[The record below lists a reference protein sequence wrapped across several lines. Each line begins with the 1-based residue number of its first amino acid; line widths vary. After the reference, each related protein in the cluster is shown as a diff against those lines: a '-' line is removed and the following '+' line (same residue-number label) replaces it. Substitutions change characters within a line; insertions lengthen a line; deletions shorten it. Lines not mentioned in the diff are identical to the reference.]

1 MVTELVARDLKTSPD
16 QLLRKIFSEVFRE
29 DWVVDAIFADSE
41 MDRVIGIANIK
52 RKMPIMLEIVNDCN
66 LNFYLNSILKNET
79 SVLIVP
85 NDSRTM
91 IAIFIASRGDLQE
104 IAEIPTAVKESILLL
119 ISKAATWGGYLNQSG
134 EHVIDLNSPL
144 PGPHFGV
151 NLLLGNRIGFPYAL
165 QTTPKS
171 VVDRLGRGSFR
182 AHAATQVLAT
192 RWDLR
197 QEENGFPAN
206 RQFYLVE
213 KGRKIFYSADPT
225 DKNLKTAVC
234 THSQNKTVIC
244 YQTLCG
250 LEIERTI
257 FLLPQEEGLPLAV
270 EAHNITI
277 RNFGSHPRELKL
289 VYTGMF
295 GAAYPN
301 AMQEDVLY
309 TNIIMQSK
317 LLRNDD
323 GSIKAASVAYRPEGA
338 RADLRFHSMLV
349 HHGDCVTF
357 PREYC
362 FNYNEFVGNGTLENP
377 AGLCQ
382 LSNQLCRKGPGFF
395 ALAASLFLSPGE
407 VCHCQN
413 FTGVVSQK
421 VNPQFNDN
429 TFHEEIDNLILKFV
443 KPGAIDEIIA
453 ANDRFYQQYRNFL
466 QIRTSDESFNQY
478 FNLNLPFQVLY
489 QTFVSRSFS
498 QTQKGYREIG
508 FREIQDIYAT
518 MYFFAGMGKTE
529 FVKELLKEWCSKI
542 FEFGYAY
549 HNFFWIGKEPG
560 KWSDDALWFI
570 QALSRYINLSGDL
583 GFLDEKCEIAGTN
596 PVRTRSVYDTVKA
609 ILRYSGEISIGKHG
623 MPLLDYADWNDCLK
637 LDEDYLNGI
646 AKEKLYQEQIG
657 RGGAFGRRFDSDY
670 SESVMNA
677 FLLKRAIDETVV
689 IAGTK
694 GDTSYAGKLKQ
705 LSGQL
710 YANLQTYAWREN
722 FFARVIFNRYQ
733 NNDFTYL
740 GAKGDSLSADPAIDG
755 VYFLNSFSWA
765 ILSDSAGDEQ
775 IGTMIDVIEK
785 VLKTPFGLKLVS
797 PANLGKVAQ
806 GTATGEYFSG
816 DRENGGVFKHA
827 CMMATTAMF
836 KAAKQIKDLILA
848 EKISRLA
855 YWMIDL
861 VLPYKTMDNPFTICG
876 NPRFC
881 TQYNNSETGENIG
894 PMLSG
899 TSTWLILSL
908 LAAFGIEYTSRGI
921 ELNPI
926 LRPEEELLEYTL
938 NTGKTS
944 YQVSIQK
951 PLGFCRLTDSTVSLE
966 IDGKKV
972 EGDHRSGILLPLLE
986 DSRKHKV
993 SLVLRL

>member
-1 MVTELVARDLKTSPD
+1 MTIELVTRDLKTSPD
-16 QLLRKIFSEVFRE
+16 QLLRKLFYSVLRE
-29 DWVVDAIFADSE
+29 DWIVDAIFADSG

-52 RKMPIMLEIVNDCN
+52 RKMPIVLEILNDCN
-66 LNFYLNSILKNET
+66 LNSYLNSILKNET

-85 NDSRTM
+85 NDSGTM
-91 IAIFIASRGDLQE
+91 ISIFTSKDDVKE
-104 IAEIPTAVKESILLL
+104 IAEIPASVKENVLLL
-119 ISKAATWGGYLNQSG
+119 LSKAATWGGYLNQWG
-134 EHVIDLNSPL
+134 EHIIDLHSPL

-151 NLLLGNRIGFPYAL
+151 NLLLGNRMDFPYAL

-182 AHAATQVLAT
+182 THAATQVLAT

-213 KGRKIFYSADPT
+213 KGRKIFYSADPA

-244 YQTLCG
+244 YQTQCG

-257 FLLPQEEGLPLAV
+257 FLLPQEERLPLAV
-270 EAHNITI
+270 EAHSIMI
-277 RNFGSHPRELKL
+277 RNSGNQSRELKL

-295 GAAYPN
+295 GPAYPN

-323 GSIKAASVAYRPEGA
+323 GSIKAVSVAYRPEEAGV
-338 RADLRFHSMLV
+338 DLRFHSMLV
-349 HHGDCVTF
+349 HHGDCLTF

-362 FNYNEFVGNGTLENP
+362 FNYNEFVGTGTLENP

-382 LSNQLCRKGPGFF
+382 LSNQLYRKGPGFF
-395 ALAASLFLSPGE
+395 ALATPLFLPTGE
-407 VCHCQN
+407 ICHCQN

-429 TFHEEIDNLILKFV
+429 TFREEIDNLIRKFS
-443 KPGAIDEIIA
+443 KPGEIAETIA
-453 ANDRFYQQYRNFL
+453 ANDHFYQQYRNFL
-466 QIRTSDESFNQY
+466 QIKTSDESFNQY

-489 QTFVSRSFS
+489 QTFVSRSFC

-518 MYFFAGMGKTE
+518 MYYFAGMGKAE

-542 FEFGYAY
+542 FEFGYTY
-549 HNFFWIGKEPG
+549 HNFFWVGKEPG

-570 QALSRYINLSGDL
+570 QALSRYINLTGDL
-583 GFLDEKCEIAGTN
+583 GFLDEKCEIAGTD
-596 PVRTRSVYDTVKA
+596 PVRTRSVYDTIKA
-609 ILRYSGEISIGKHG
+609 VLRYSGEISIGKHG
-623 MPLLDYADWNDCLK
+623 MPLLDLADWNDCLK
-637 LDEDYLNGI
+637 LDEDYINGI
-646 AKEKLYQEQIG
+646 TKEKWYQEQTE
-657 RGGAFGRRFDSDY
+657 RGGAIDRPFDNDC

-677 FLLKRAIDETVV
+677 FLLKLAIDKIIVL
-689 IAGTK
+689 AGEK
-694 GDTSYAGKLKQ
+694 GDTAYAGKLKQ

-710 YANLQTYAWREN
+710 HTNLQTHAWREN

-733 NNDFTYL
+733 NNEFTYL
-740 GAKGDSLSADPAIDG
+740 GAKGDGLSADPAIDG

-765 ILSDSAGDEQ
+765 ILSDSTGDEQ
-775 IGTMIDVIEK
+775 IATMMEIIEK

-797 PANLGKVAQ
+797 PADLSKVAK
-806 GTATGEYFSG
+806 GTATGEYFPG

-836 KAAKQIKDLILA
+836 KAAKQVTNHALA
-848 EKISRLA
+848 EKLTSLA

-861 VLPYKTMDNPFTICG
+861 VLPYKTMDDPFTICG

-921 ELNPI
+921 EINPI
-926 LRPEEELLEYTL
+926 LRPDEELLEYTL
-938 NTGKTS
+938 NTGKTI
-944 YQVSIQK
+944 YGVSIQK
-951 PLGFCRLTDSTVSLE
+951 PLGFYRLTDSNVSLE
-966 IDGKKV
+966 IDGIKV
-972 EGDHRSGILLPLLE
+972 EGQHGPYILPLLE
-986 DSRKHKV
+986 DNREHKV
-993 SLVLRL
+993 ILVLS

>member
-1 MVTELVARDLKTSPD
+1 MTIELVTREFKTLPD
-16 QLLRKIFSEVFRE
+16 QLLRNIFSSVLRE
-29 DWVVDAIFADSE
+29 DWVVDAIFADSG

-52 RKMPIMLEIVNDCN
+52 RKMPILHEMINNQNVNSY
-66 LNFYLNSILKNET
+66 FKSILTSET

-85 NDSRTM
+85 NDSGTM
-91 IAIFIASRGDLQE
+91 ISIFTSKDE
-104 IAEIPTAVKESILLL
+104 VKEIVEVPASVKETILLL
-119 ISKAATWGGYLNQSG
+119 LSKAATWGGYLNQRG
-134 EHVIDLNSPL
+134 EHVIDLRSPL

-151 NLLLGNRIGFPYAL
+151 NLLLGNRIGFPHAL

-182 AHAATQVLAT
+182 THAATQVLAT

-213 KGRKIFYSADPT
+213 KGRKIFCSADPT
-225 DKNLKTAVC
+225 DNNLKTAVC

-244 YQTLCG
+244 YQTHCG

-257 FLLPQEEGLPLAV
+257 FLLPQEEGFPLAV
-270 EAHNITI
+270 EAQDIII
-277 RNFGSHPRELKL
+277 RNSGHQPRELKL
-289 VYTGMF
+289 VYSGMF
-295 GAAYPN
+295 GPAYPN

-323 GSIKAASVAYRPEGA
+323 GSIKAVSVSYRPEGA
-338 RADLRFHSMLV
+338 GVDLRFHSMLV
-349 HHGDCVTF
+349 HHGDCLTF

-362 FNYNEFVGNGTLENP
+362 LNYNEFVGNGTLENP
-377 AGLCQ
+377 AGLYQLNNQ
-382 LSNQLCRKGPGFF
+382 LSRKGPGFF
-395 ALAASLFLSPGE
+395 ALAAPLFLPAGE
-407 VCHCQN
+407 ASHCLN

-421 VNPQFNDN
+421 VNPQFNDD
-429 TFHEEIDNLILKFV
+429 TFEEEIDNLIHKFA
-443 KPGAIDEIIA
+443 KPGEVIKTIA

-466 QIRTSDESFNQY
+466 QIKTSDESFNQY

-489 QTFVSRSFS
+489 QTFVSRSFC

-508 FREIQDIYAT
+508 FREIQDIYAA
-518 MYFFAGMGKTE
+518 MYYFAGMGKAE

-549 HNFFWIGKEPG
+549 HNFFWVGKEPG

-570 QALSRYINLSGDL
+570 QALSRYINLTGDL
-583 GFLDEKCEIAGTN
+583 GFLDEECEVAGTD

-609 ILRYSGEISIGKHG
+609 VLMYSGEISIGKHG

-637 LDEDYLNGI
+637 LDNNYLNGI
-646 AKEKLYQEQIG
+646 AKEKLYQGQIG
-657 RGGAFGRRFDSDY
+657 RGGALGRPLDSDH

-677 FLLKRAIDETVV
+677 FLLKLAIDETAVL
-689 IAGTK
+689 AGEK
-694 GDTSYAGKLKQ
+694 GDTAYAGKLKQ

-710 YANLQTYAWREN
+710 YANLQTHAWREN
-722 FFARVIFNRYQ
+722 FFARVIFNRDQ
-733 NNDFTYL
+733 NNEFTYL
-740 GAKGDSLSADPAIDG
+740 GAKGDGLSADPAIDG
-755 VYFLNSFSWA
+755 VYFLNSFNWA

-775 IGTMIDVIEK
+775 IAAMVDTIEK

-797 PANLGKVAQ
+797 PADLSKVAE
-806 GTATGEYFSG
+806 GTATGEYFPG

-827 CMMATTAMF
+827 CMMATAAMF
-836 KAAKQIKDLILA
+836 MAAKRATNHELA
-848 EKISRLA
+848 EKLTRLA

-861 VLPYKTMDNPFTICG
+861 VLPYKTMDDPFVICG

-921 ELNPI
+921 EINPI
-926 LRPEEELLEYTL
+926 LRPDETLLEYTL
-938 NTGKTS
+938 NTGKTI

-951 PLGFCRLTDSTVSLE
+951 PLGFYRLTDSNVSLE
-966 IDGKKV
+966 IDGIKV
-972 EGDHRSGILLPLLE
+972 EGQHGSYILPLLKDGRE
-986 DSRKHKV
+986 HKV
-993 SLVLRL
+993 ILILS

>member
-1 MVTELVARDLKTSPD
+1 MVTELVARDLQTSPGE
-16 QLLRKIFSEVFRE
+16 LLRKKFSAVFRE
-29 DWVVDAIFADSE
+29 DWVVDAIFADSG

-52 RKMPIMLEIVNDCN
+52 RKMPIMLEIVNDCD
-66 LNFYLNSILKNET
+66 LNFYFKSILKNET

-85 NDSRTM
+85 NDSGTK
-91 IAIFIASRGDLQE
+91 IVIFVASGDDVKK
-104 IAEIPTAVKESILLL
+104 ITEIPTYVKESILLL
-119 ISKAATWGGYLNQSG
+119 LSKAATWGGYLNQRG

-182 AHAATQVLAT
+182 THAATQVLAT

-213 KGRKIFYSADPT
+213 GGRKIFYSADPT
-225 DKNLKTAVC
+225 DKNLKTAFC

-250 LEIERTI
+250 LKIERTI

-270 EAHNITI
+270 EAHSIAIHNLG
-277 RNFGSHPRELKL
+277 NQPRELKL

-295 GAAYPN
+295 GPAFPN
-301 AMQEDVLY
+301 ALQVDVLY

-323 GSIKAASVAYRPEGA
+323 GSIKAMSVAYRPEEAGQ
-338 RADLRFHSMLV
+338 DLRFHSMLV
-349 HHGDCVTF
+349 RQGDCVTF

-362 FNYNEFVGNGTLENP
+362 FDFTEFVGNGTLENP

-382 LSNQLCRKGPGFF
+382 LSNRLCRKGPGFF
-395 ALAASLFLSPGE
+395 ALAAPVFLPPGE
-407 VCHCQN
+407 AVHCQN
-413 FTGVVSQK
+413 FTGVVSRK
-421 VNPQFNDN
+421 VNPQFNDK
-429 TFHEEIDNLILKFV
+429 TFQEEIDNLIRKFA
-443 KPGAIDEIIA
+443 KPGAIDETIA

-489 QTFVSRSFS
+489 QTFVSRSFC

-508 FREIQDIYAT
+508 FREIQDIYAS
-518 MYFFAGMGKTE
+518 MYYFAAMGKTE

-549 HNFFWIGKEPG
+549 HNFFWEGKEPG

-570 QALSRYINLSGDL
+570 QALFRYINLSGDL
-583 GFLDEKCEIAGTN
+583 GFLDEECEIAGTN
-596 PVRTRSVYDTVKA
+596 PIRTRSVYDTVKA
-609 ILRYSGEISIGKHG
+609 ILRYSGEISVGKHG
-623 MPLLDYADWNDCLK
+623 MPLLDFADWNDCLK

-646 AKEKLYQEQIG
+646 DKEKRYQEQIG
-657 RGGAFGRRFDSDY
+657 GEGELGRPLDNDY

-677 FLLKRAIDETVV
+677 FLLKLAIDET
-689 IAGTK
+689 IILAGAK
-694 GDTSYAGKLKQ
+694 GDTAYAGKLKQ
-705 LSGQL
+705 LSGKL

-722 FFARVIFNRYQ
+722 FFARVIFNRYP
-733 NNDFTYL
+733 NNEFTYL
-740 GAKGDSLSADPAIDG
+740 GAKGDGLSSDPAIDG
-755 VYFLNSFSWA
+755 VYFLNSFNWA
-765 ILSDSAGDEQ
+765 ILSNTASDEQ
-775 IGTMIDVIEK
+775 IEIMVDTIERT
-785 VLKTPFGLKLVS
+785 LKTPFGLKLVS
-797 PANLGKVAQ
+797 PADLGKVAQ
-806 GTATGEYFSG
+806 GTATGEYFPG

-836 KAAKQIKDLILA
+836 KAAKQVKDLILA

-861 VLPYKTMDNPFTICG
+861 VLPYKTMEDPFTICG

-921 ELNPI
+921 ELSPI
-926 LRPEEELLEYTL
+926 LRPEEEFLEYTL
-938 NTGKTS
+938 NTGKTV
-944 YQVSIQK
+944 YRVSIQK
-951 PLGFCRLTDSTVSLE
+951 PLGFYRITDSNVSFE

-972 EGDHRSGILLPLLE
+972 EDQPGPYILPLLE
-986 DSRKHKV
+986 DGREHKV
-993 SLVLRL
+993 ILILS

>member
-1 MVTELVARDLKTSPD
+1 MTIELVTRDLQSSPD
-16 QLLRKIFSEVFRE
+16 QLLRKIFSSVIRE
-29 DWVVDAIFADSE
+29 DWFIDAIFADSG

-52 RKMPIMLEIVNDCN
+52 RKMPILHEIINNPN
-66 LNFYLNSILKNET
+66 LNFYLNSILTRET
-79 SVLIVP
+79 SILIVP
-85 NDSRTM
+85 NDSET
-91 IAIFIASRGDLQE
+91 IISIFISQDEVKE
-104 IAEIPTAVKESILLL
+104 IVEIPAFARETILLHL
-119 ISKAATWGGYLNQSG
+119 SKAATWGGYLNERG
-134 EHVIDLNSPL
+134 EHVIDLHSPL
-144 PGPHFGV
+144 PGPHFSV
-151 NLLLGNRIGFPYAL
+151 NLLLGNRISFPYTL

-171 VVDRLGRGSFR
+171 VIDRLGRGSFR
-182 AHAATQVLAT
+182 THAATQVLAS

-213 KGRKIFYSADPT
+213 KGCKIFYSADPT
-225 DKNLKTAVC
+225 DKNIKTAVC

-257 FLLPQEEGLPLAV
+257 FLLPQEAGLPLAV
-270 EAHNITI
+270 EVQDILI
-277 RNFGSHPRELKL
+277 RNSGLQPRDLKL

-295 GAAYPN
+295 GPANPN
-301 AMQEDVLY
+301 ALQEDVLY

-323 GSIKAASVAYRPEGA
+323 GSIKTAGVAYRPDEA
-338 RADLRFHSMLV
+338 KVDLRFHSMLV
-349 HHGDCVTF
+349 QHGDCLTF

-362 FNYNEFVGNGTLENP
+362 FNYNEFVGNGSLENP
-377 AGLCQ
+377 TGLCQ

-395 ALAASLFLSPGE
+395 ALAVPIFLLPGE

-421 VNPQFNDN
+421 VNPRFNDN
-429 TFHEEIDNLILKFV
+429 TFQEEIDNLISKFA
-443 KPGAIDEIIA
+443 KPGKIAEVIA
-453 ANDRFYQQYRNFL
+453 ANDRFHQQYRNFL
-466 QIRTSDESFNQY
+466 QIKTSDESFNQY
-478 FNLNLPFQVLY
+478 FNFNLPFQVLY
-489 QTFVSRSFS
+489 QTFVSRSFC

-508 FREIQDIYAT
+508 FREIQDIFAT
-518 MYFFAGMGKTE
+518 MYYFAAMGKVE
-529 FVKELLKEWCSKI
+529 FVKELLKEWCCKI

-549 HNFFWIGKEPG
+549 HNFFWAGKEPG

-570 QALSRYINLSGDL
+570 QALSRYLNLTSDW
-583 GFLDEKCEIAGTN
+583 GFLDEECEIAETD
-596 PVRTRSVYDTVKA
+596 PVRTRSVYVTVKA
-609 ILRYSGEISIGKHG
+609 IIRYSGEISIGKHG
-623 MPLLDYADWNDCLK
+623 FPLLDYADWNDCLK

-646 AKEKLYQEQIG
+646 AKEQRYQEQI
-657 RGGAFGRRFDSDY
+657 RQGGVFGQPLNSNY

-677 FLLKRAIDETVV
+677 FLLKLAIDETV
-689 IAGTK
+689 ILAGEK
-694 GDTSYAGKLKQ
+694 GDTAYADKLKK

-710 YANLQTYAWREN
+710 YANLQTHAWREN
-722 FFARVIFNRYQ
+722 FFARVLFNRYPK
-733 NNDFTYL
+733 NEFTYL
-740 GAKGDSLSADPAIDG
+740 GAKGDGLSADPAVDG
-755 VYFLNSFSWA
+755 VYFLNSFNWA

-775 IGTMIDVIEK
+775 IEVMLAVIEK
-785 VLKTPFGLKLVS
+785 VLITPFGLKLVS
-797 PANLGKVAQ
+797 PADLSKVAQ
-806 GTATGEYFSG
+806 GTATGEYFPG

-836 KAAKQIKDLILA
+836 KAAKQVKNLKLA
-848 EKISRLA
+848 EKLSRLS

-861 VLPYKTMDNPFTICG
+861 VMPYRTLDNPFEICG

-908 LAAFGIEYTSRGI
+908 LAAVGIEYTSRGI
-921 ELNPI
+921 EFNPI

-938 NTGKTS
+938 NTGKTI

-951 PLGFCRLTDSTVSLE
+951 PFGFYRLADSNVLLK
-966 IDGKKV
+966 IDGREV
-972 EGDHRSGILLPLLE
+972 DSHHEPCVLQLLE
-986 DSRKHKV
+986 DGQEHKV
-993 SLVLRL
+993 CLVLS